1 MAGNARRGGQGFE
14 LAMMSPA
21 LILLAAISFIPL
33 FTMIWMSL
41 SKVGLIGG
49 LSFDFIGLDNWRH
62 LFTDPDIGSSWI
74 LSLIYFAATVG
85 AEMVLGTLMALL
97 IHSLIKGRNF
107 VLSLV
112 LIPMFIAPIIVGLL
126 GRFLLDPSFGLYSWF
141 LSATGL
147 YDGNI
152 LGSVGPALAAVIA
165 LDIWEWSP
173 LVALIVLAGLTAV
186 PTDILE
192 AAEVDGAS
200 YRHKLVSIILPSIL
214 PILLVAL
221 LIRAMDAIRFF
232 AIIFIT
238 TNGGPA
244 DSTKIIPIRLYDI
257 AFRFF
262 DLGYASAV
270 GLTMLVFSIVIAT
283 VFVRVLQ
290 RKEAVV

>member
-1 MAGNARRGGQGFE
+1 
-14 LAMMSPA
+14 MMSPA

-49 LSFDFIGLDNWRH
+49 LSFDFIGLDNWKH

-74 LSLIYFAATVG
+74 LSVVYFAATVG
-85 AEMVLGTLMALL
+85 AEMILGTLMALL
-97 IHSLIKGRNF
+97 IHSLIKARNF

-152 LGSVGPALAAVIA
+152 LGSVGPALAAVIG

-290 RKEAVV
+290 RKESVV